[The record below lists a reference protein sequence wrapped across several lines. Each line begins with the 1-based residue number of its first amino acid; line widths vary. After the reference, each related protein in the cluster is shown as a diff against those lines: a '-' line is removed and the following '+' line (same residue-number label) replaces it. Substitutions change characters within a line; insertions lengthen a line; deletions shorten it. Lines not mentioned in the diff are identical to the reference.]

1 MESISKKM
9 VISVLLIFTLIATA
23 LVGVVDAETSKYPVK
38 YQFTYEGD
46 GVHQYLIET
55 LGGKYT
61 VRVEGNVDL
70 KDSATTIRLTAGSRK
85 LPMGVY
91 TVESDG
97 KYSLS
102 IEGYFDKKI
111 LEKQLTVDTNSPYE
125 YSFDAFSGVVYVK
138 VSGADVPLDIALKV
152 GNSVISSTAGSGDVI
167 LTATV
172 DTGSYVLV
180 IENKGSTDDQITYTL
195 AFTPADEYEIKPWGI
210 YKTKVLCVASCGLDG
225 DTIRV
230 TIGGST
236 SKVRLIGMNTP
247 EISHNGKPAQCYG
260 NEARD
265 YTDSHLN
272 GRWVY
277 LRFGNGV
284 KDPYGRY
291 LAYVWLTYPELYS
304 ADSGYMWNAVLVRE
318 GYARVL
324 SLMPNIS
331 YSWLFNRLQYEAK
344 HNNRGLWGACEN

>member
-1 MESISKKM
+1 MRVYKRW
-9 VISVLLIFTLIATA
+9 VVFLLIVSLIATGWVA
-23 LVGVVDAETSKYPVK
+23 GAYASADRYPVR
-38 YQFTYEGD
+38 YQFNYVGD
-46 GVHQYLIET
+46 GTRSYLIET
-55 LGGKYT
+55 LGGNYT
-61 VRVEGNVDL
+61 VDVDGNVYL
-70 KDSATTIRLTAGSRK
+70 KDSATTIHLTDGSEK
-85 LPMGVY
+85 LPMGIY
-91 TVESDG
+91 TIESDG
-97 KYSLS
+97 RYTLS
-102 IEGYFDKKI
+102 IGGYFDKKVV
-111 LEKQLTVDTNSPYE
+111 EKQISAKANSPYE
-125 YSFDAFSGVVYVK
+125 YSFDAFSGVVYVR
-138 VSGADVPLDIALKV
+138 VSDADMPFYIALKE
-152 GNSVISSTAGSGDVI
+152 GNNVISSTTGSGDVL

-172 DTGSYVLV
+172 DTGSYSLV
-180 IENKGSTDDQITYTL
+180 IENNGSSDDQINYTL
-195 AFTPADEYEIKPWGI
+195 AFTPSDEYEIKPWGI
-210 YKTKVLCVASCGLDG
+210 YKTEVVCVASCGLDG

-230 TIGGST
+230 SIGGGT
-236 SKVRLIGMNTP
+236 AKVRLIGMNTP

-272 GRWVY
+272 GRWIY

-291 LAYVWLTYPELYS
+291 LAYVWLTYPEFYS

-344 HNNRGLWGACEN
+344 HQHKGLWGACGN